1 MKSNLIDKSATL
13 CSMDCIVPG
22 LYGVLKICETA
33 TFSIRCSLIEV
44 DSLLYIL
51 GKVKSIVNNGKS
63 NINTWSSSTSDSQ
76 GGIGD
81 MEWMAL
87 EYKED

>member
-1 MKSNLIDKSATL
+1 
-13 CSMDCIVPG
+13 MDCIVPG
-22 LYGVLKICETA
+22 LYGVSKICETA

-63 NINTWSSSTSDSQ
+63 NINTWSSSTSDSLE
-76 GGIGD
+76 GIGD

-87 EYKED
+87 EDKED

>member
-1 MKSNLIDKSATL
+1 VPHYHFT
-13 CSMDCIVPG
+13 DCIVPG

-33 TFSIRCSLIEV
+33 TFSVGSDGLFKVIEV

-87 EYKED
+87 EDKED